1 MTPAEIGR
9 AIDSKNRLIK
19 LEAKQRASFDY
30 IQATLIIKGVS
41 ICLGDKSAM
50 PTIQEAYPSL
60 FDDLINE
67 QAEKVQ
73 KQKETLS
80 VLRFRQ
86 FAQSYN
92 TKFKEVQKST
102 NERRT

>member
-19 LEAKQRASFDY
+19 IEAKQKASYDY

-41 ICLGDKSAM
+41 ICLGDKSAFPSM
-50 PTIQEAYPSL
+50 QEAYPSL

-67 QAEKVQ
+67 QAEKIQ
-73 KQKETLS
+73 KQKDTIS
-80 VLRFRQ
+80 TLRFRQ
-86 FAQSYN
+86 FAQTYN
-92 TKFKEVQKST
+92 NKFKEVQK
-102 NERRT
+102 